1 MIAFLMQ
8 SIPSVGKPCLEVRI
22 SGESL
27 TQEIYVC
34 ILNLKET
41 GFKVC
46 SVISYN
52 SSANANA
59 FFH

>member
-8 SIPSVGKPCLEVRI
+8 SNPSVGKPCLEVRI

-34 ILNLKET
+34 VLNLKET
-41 GFKVC
+41 GFKVY

-59 FFH
+59 FSH